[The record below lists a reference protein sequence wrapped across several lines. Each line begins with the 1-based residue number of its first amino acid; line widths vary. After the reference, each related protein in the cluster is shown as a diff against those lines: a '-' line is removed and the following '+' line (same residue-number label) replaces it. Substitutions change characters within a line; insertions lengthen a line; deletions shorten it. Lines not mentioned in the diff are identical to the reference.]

1 MAGQQLATSGVS
13 GASRA
18 ASLPAVRRVSRLH
31 GTQATLISLLYLLP
45 SLAAFALFVF
55 YPLAKTVYLSTYAS
69 NPFGLASEIFI
80 GLDQYKN
87 VLSSTAY
94 RQSLGVTMLYSLY
107 TVPLGIMIALFLA
120 VLANVRVRAISV
132 YRIAFA
138 GTIGVSGAAA
148 SVIFLLLYNPSTG
161 VLNYFLTSLGLPAVQ
176 WLTQPNS
183 ALWAIA
189 IASIWLTLGFN
200 FTVLLSGLQG
210 IPEDLYESARIDG
223 ASSGRTFLSITLP
236 LLSPTLFFVVVIS
249 TISAFQS
256 FAQIHILTRG
266 GPVGSTNVVVY
277 SIYRDA
283 FFNFQTGYASAQAV
297 ILFLII
303 LVLTAI
309 QFKVLESKV
318 FYQ

>member
-1 MAGQQLATSGVS
+1 MAEHQLTVS
-13 GASRA
+13 GAGIPSTASA
-18 ASLPAVRRVSRLH
+18 ARRVSRIRT
-31 GTQATLISLLYLLP
+31 GQATLVSLLYLLP
-45 SLAAFALFVF
+45 SLAAFTLFVF
-55 YPLAKTVYLSTYAS
+55 YPLIKTVYLSTYAS
-69 NPFGLASEIFI
+69 NPFGLASEVFI
-80 GLDQYKN
+80 GLDQYKTA
-87 VLSSTAY
+87 LTSSSY
-94 RQSLGVTMLYSLY
+94 RQSLGVTVLYTLY
-107 TVPLGIMIALFLA
+107 TVPLGLLIALCLA
-120 VLANVRVRAISV
+120 VLANVRVRGISV
-132 YRIAFA
+132 YRVAFA
-138 GTIGVSGAAA
+138 ATIGVSGAAA
-148 SVIFLLLYNPSTG
+148 SVIFLLLYNPSAG
-161 VLNYFLTSLGLPAVQ
+161 VLNYFLTSVGLPAVQ

-223 ASSGRTFLSITLP
+223 ASALRTFRSITLP
-236 LLSPTLFFVVVIS
+236 LLSPTLFFVTVIS

-256 FAQIHILTRG
+256 FAQIHILTKG

-303 LVLTAI
+303 LTLTAI

>member
-1 MAGQQLATSGVS
+1 M
-13 GASRA
+13 
-18 ASLPAVRRVSRLH
+18 
-31 GTQATLISLLYLLP
+31 
-45 SLAAFALFVF
+45 
-55 YPLAKTVYLSTYAS
+55 
-69 NPFGLASEIFI
+69 
-80 GLDQYKN
+80 
-87 VLSSTAY
+87 
-94 RQSLGVTMLYSLY
+94 
-107 TVPLGIMIALFLA
+107 
-120 VLANVRVRAISV
+120 
-132 YRIAFA
+132 
-138 GTIGVSGAAA
+138 
-148 SVIFLLLYNPSTG
+148 
-161 VLNYFLTSLGLPAVQ
+161 
-176 WLTQPNS
+176 
-183 ALWAIA
+183 
-189 IASIWLTLGFN
+189 
-200 FTVLLSGLQG
+200 LLSGLQG

-303 LVLTAI
+303 LVLTVI